1 MSFSATERGYASALA
16 SVVIW
21 ALVPVG
27 TRFFVLRV
35 DPYMFNVIRFA
46 ASGCAALPLF
56 AHARPWRWAVG
67 DQVLLLACAVF
78 AVPGYGIPV
87 ALAARHVPAG
97 ELGVLIATEPV
108 MIAALSLL
116 LQRRPM
122 HWRVIGGTVIAL
134 LGVMLTAG
142 IFNAVQDFKWLSSL
156 EVLGGAFSWSLYT
169 VLAVRLNRRY
179 GTFGVTGAI
188 VVLGTVILLALS
200 LPMIDATMLPD
211 RTTTLLLGAMGLASS
226 LLGFLLW
233 NHAATV
239 VPAERLGLFLY
250 LLPVVS
256 VCAGVQFLSESL
268 TAEVL
273 LGGAFIIC
281 GVWIASRSASAKR
294 PAVFHSGAP

>member
-1 MSFSATERGYASALA
+1 VALSTSERGYASALA

-27 TRFFVLRV
+27 TRYFVLRV

-46 ASGCAALPLF
+46 ASGCVALPLF

-67 DQVLLLACAVF
+67 DQFLLLACAVL
-78 AVPGYGIPV
+78 AVPGYNVPV
-87 ALAARHVPAG
+87 ALAARYVPAG

-108 MIAALSLL
+108 MIAALTLV
-116 LQRRPM
+116 LQRRPI
-122 HWRVIGGTVIAL
+122 HWRVISGTVIAL
-134 LGVMLTAG
+134 AGVMFTAG
-142 IFNAVQDFKWLSSL
+142 IFNSVQDFKWVSSL

-188 VVLGTVILLALS
+188 VVLGTVILLAVS
-200 LPMIDATMLPD
+200 LPMVDLTSLPD
-211 RTTTLLLGAMGLASS
+211 RTTTLLLGAMGLSSS

-256 VCAGVQFLSESL
+256 VYAGIQFLSESL
-268 TAEVL
+268 TAQIL
-273 LGGAFIIC
+273 LGGVLIVC
-281 GVWIASRSASAKR
+281 GVWIASRNASAGG
-294 PAVFHSGAP
+294 PAACRGAA